1 MTGSLPS
8 VALLDTSKQFLPALL
23 ARKER
28 THVIPFVLPF
38 LYEDFFQT
46 DTAINPGNSGGPL
59 VNLRGEVIGVN
70 TAIATRSGGFQGVGF
85 AISAAIAKETAENI
99 MATGAVV
106 RGYLGVGTHDIND
119 ELAASLGLKDK
130 KKLFPV
136 LACP

>member
-1 MTGSLPS
+1 M
-8 VALLDTSKQFLPALL
+8 
-23 ARKER
+23 
-28 THVIPFVLPF
+28 
-38 LYEDFFQT
+38 
-46 DTAINPGNSGGPL
+46 
-59 VNLRGEVIGVN
+59 N

-130 KKLFPV
+130 KEFVSRFGLPLEMGALFWRCGAILLHRRLALV
-136 LACP
+136 LAMSFLR